1 MLTDIWDRWH
11 KRHAHC
17 SSMCTTAHACIELLP
32 SWYQDPSVG
41 IIWQT
46 SYSGFLLKKKNTN
59 LCCARAP
66 GRIAVLL
73 ALSCRVLWLLRF
85 PWLKT
90 SLENLSR
97 CLGSVLLSKVSVLHL
112 SNPADGAISTGW
124 YFLNIQQKWVA
135 KRYYL
140 CGCCSSLSQEGLC

>member
-1 MLTDIWDRWH
+1 MGQVTQKACSLLLHVHHCPCLHRIAAVMVPRPLSGNNLTD
-11 KRHAHC
+11 K
-17 SSMCTTAHACIELLP
+17 LLRL
-32 SWYQDPSVG
+32 S
-41 IIWQT
+41 
-46 SYSGFLLKKKNTN
+46 LKKKKTN